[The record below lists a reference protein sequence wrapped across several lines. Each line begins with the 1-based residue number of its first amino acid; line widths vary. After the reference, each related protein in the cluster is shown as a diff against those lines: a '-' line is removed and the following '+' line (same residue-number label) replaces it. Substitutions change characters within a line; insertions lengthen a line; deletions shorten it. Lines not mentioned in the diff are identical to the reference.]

1 MSAMLRGRIGD
12 YQVWGPLSKGGMG
25 EVFLARHAE
34 LALPV
39 ILKTL
44 SRFEGESADT
54 CRARLL
60 DEARL
65 MARLAAP
72 EVVRVLGAASHD
84 GEPFLVEEYV
94 DGIDLEELRRARR
107 EALRRP
113 LPLWAVADL
122 TARAAAGLH
131 AAHQAGVVHRDV
143 KPSNLFGHGHG
154 HVKVGDFGVAVPA
167 ARAGGS
173 VAGTQEFMAPE
184 QMMGGAVDRRADVFG
199 LGATAFV
206 LRYGI
211 MPFRGLVDADTLPRF
226 PPPPSPEEAYFQHVL
241 TRMMAFR
248 PESRYGSTV
257 LAGRR
262 LAALARNTTP
272 PTAVTAQGRGAWDVQ
287 GVRVSFE
294 VGDLSQ
300 VEADAIVNS
309 AHSDMRMAAGV
320 GLALRRAGGDE
331 IETEARSG
339 DDRALGECVATAAGR
354 LRCRKVLHAVG
365 AWEEVSCVARAAHR
379 ALLLAERLGL
389 ARIATAAI
397 GTGRGGVALEACAD
411 AMIGALRFHLSLG
424 GSGLREVRF
433 VLHDE
438 AAHRRF
444 VEAAGAVLV
453 AHEDGDGDWIDAPVE
468 EADASSETM
477 LVPSSSRRS

>member
-1 MSAMLRGRIGD
+1 MCAMLSGRIGD
-12 YQVWGPLSKGGMG
+12 YEVWGPLSKGGMG

-44 SRFEGESADT
+44 ARFDGESPDA

-72 EVVRVLGAASHD
+72 EVVRVLDVKSHD
-84 GEPFLVEEYV
+84 GLPFLVEEYV

-113 LPLWAVADL
+113 LPLWAVAEL
-122 TARAAAGLH
+122 CARAAAGLH

-143 KPSNLFGHGHG
+143 KPSNLFGYGHG

-167 ARAGGS
+167 AGS
-173 VAGTQEFMAPE
+173 AVPVAGTQKFMAPE
-184 QMMGGAVDRRADVFG
+184 QMRGEPVDRRADVFG

-206 LRYGI
+206 LRYGF
-211 MPFRGLVDADTLPRF
+211 MPFGDLVDDATLPRF
-226 PPPPSPEEAYFQHVL
+226 PPPPTPEEAYFQHVL
-241 TRMMAFR
+241 AHMMTIR
-248 PESRYGSTV
+248 PDARYGSTV

-272 PTAVTAQGRGAWDVQ
+272 PTAVSAQGPRAWDVQ
-287 GVRVSFE
+287 GVRVSFA
-294 VGDLSQ
+294 VGDLSRT
-300 VEADAIVNS
+300 EADAIINS
-309 AHSDMRMAAGV
+309 AHSDMRMTAGV
-320 GLALRRAGGDE
+320 GAALRRAGGDE
-331 IETEARSG
+331 IEDEACKDGR
-339 DDRALGECVATAAGR
+339 RALGECVATTAGR
-354 LRCRKVLHAVG
+354 LGCKTVLHAVG
-365 AWEEVSCVARAAHR
+365 AWQEVSCVARATHR

-389 ARIATAAI
+389 LHIATAAI
-397 GTGRGGVALEACAD
+397 GTGRGRVALEACAD

-424 GSGLREVRF
+424 GSKLREVRF
-433 VLHDE
+433 VLHNE
-438 AAHRRF
+438 AALGRF

-453 AHEDGDGDWIDAPVE
+453 AHEDGDGDWIDGPVE
-468 EADASSETM
+468 EADASGETV